1 MYGITVVTEKK
12 KKEKQ
17 NGYPM
22 IALLCL
28 IMGVYGILQL
38 LESLTWAVYSKELL
52 YVISGGLSIFLWY
65 FFFYH
70 KRFFKFFMLALS
82 IFFVTAV
89 YLWREQLWRQGIQ
102 IANIFLGEST
112 EAVVVNEWMVLLTVF
127 VTTGMFA
134 VEILLQNH
142 TFLYLLTSALLLI
155 SPFAGVHPQVGAV
168 VLIIIFQV
176 SFWVMLLT
184 KGSDQKKLRGKSLQV
199 MAAVLTLC
207 FFTVYLLGPYYEQHL
222 YNLAFD
228 LEEHIYHSI
237 DHILGKNE
245 NQIADGTISNGN
257 IYQDGTV
264 QLEVVD
270 SGQPSETMYL
280 RAFSG
285 GEYVNGNWE
294 RANDEQL
301 LEKIAQSD
309 VGEQWGYRIRSMYN
323 RMFFVMNSNT
333 GDSEPLT
340 LTIYHLDDTDENT
353 YVPYFSQR
361 KYGWN
366 LSEGYPE
373 RRGGDTFQYFEQK
386 DMEIDWDQVPETF
399 EYYRDQYLELR
410 NAYMREI
417 STDYI
422 QVPTETI
429 PRLTSLVEQNPKEGL
444 DEISDFI
451 LQTLHSR
458 AVYTRTPGWA
468 PFTDDPAEYFLFES
482 GRGYC
487 QHFALT
493 ATLMYRLYGIP
504 ARYAAGYMVSPSDFE
519 QQENGTYR
527 ALVTDENAHAWTEIF
542 LEDYGWVPIETTP
555 SSGNSEEG
563 SEDLTNNTEMDESVS
578 EEDTGQE
585 QTEETETSVTSEVQ
599 EENKSGNPEIN
610 RDLDDSSRNRSG
622 LIVIGSFFGI
632 LILISAGVYYRRVRH
647 LKQME
652 TMNCRMIFSKWI
664 SMLHFA
670 GYCMEFDGSEE
681 AFASACMDVI
691 PVITEKEIHMLQ
703 DIVSEAAY
711 SAHHISTEKEHFVK
725 DIYDRTAEY
734 IGKNLKWDQ
743 KLIFY
748 GWKNFH

>member
-1 MYGITVVTEKK
+1 M
-12 KKEKQ
+12 
-17 NGYPM
+17 
-22 IALLCL
+22 
-28 IMGVYGILQL
+28 
-38 LESLTWAVYSKELL
+38 
-52 YVISGGLSIFLWY
+52 
-65 FFFYH
+65 
-70 KRFFKFFMLALS
+70 
-82 IFFVTAV
+82 
-89 YLWREQLWRQGIQ
+89 
-102 IANIFLGEST
+102 
-112 EAVVVNEWMVLLTVF
+112 VF

-142 TFLYLLTSALLLI
+142 TFLYLFTSALLLI

-228 LEEHIYHSI
+228 LEERIYHS
-237 DHILGKNE
+237 
-245 NQIADGTISNGN
+245 
-257 IYQDGTV
+257 
-264 QLEVVD
+264 
-270 SGQPSETMYL
+270 
-280 RAFSG
+280 
-285 GEYVNGNWE
+285 VNGNWE

-386 DMEIDWDQVPETF
+386 DMEIDWNQVPETF

-410 NAYMREI
+410 NVYMREI

-599 EENKSGNPEIN
+599 EENKSGNSEIN

-647 LKQME
+647 LKQLE

-725 DIYDRTAEY
+725 GIYDRTAEY